1 MSLIE
6 DIPEEYL
13 TADRK
18 DEFIA
23 WLRISIDSPHTRKYM
38 LLDWCDYVGI
48 PITHDLAIQAYI
60 PEQI

>member
-13 TADRK
+13 KPGKK
-18 DEFIA
+18 DQFIA
-23 WLRISIDSPHTRKYM
+23 WLRINIEAPHTRKYM

-48 PITHDLAIQAYI
+48 PISFELAQQANI
-60 PEQI
+60 PRQI